1 MQASPCLLCCE
12 AFHYGHIRSYSSP
25 LSRSLGDLFFTD
37 FWYLFKE
44 KCLKFSH
51 IRYFQKVYRQNPQ
64 RRVSREKDKI
74 YNSGLFLIFSLK
86 ISLKN
91 VIKNQTKWH
100 FRLEE
105 LLLSMVWLQAKPNR
119 YTKILHFH
127 MRSSKPVCLAK
138 QSISCLKHVPP

>member
-51 IRYFQKVYRQNPQ
+51 IRYFQKLYRQNPQ
-64 RRVSREKDKI
+64 RRISREKDKT
-74 YNSGLFLIFSLK
+74 YNSGLPPSPHLGPSLVK
-86 ISLKN
+86 SSRVLLTPSLTEFFCAKN
-91 VIKNQTKWH
+91 LADSGGKSTP
-100 FRLEE
+100 
-105 LLLSMVWLQAKPNR
+105 PNG
-119 YTKILHFH
+119 F
-127 MRSSKPVCLAK
+127 
-138 QSISCLKHVPP
+138 